1 MTSIRRASI
10 RLLGTAGACA
20 MVLAGAV
27 WTSHTEAPEAVVQVK
42 PVDCGGSVG
51 RDCLPPGEHHLSS
64 APDPGNAPPS
74 ATIVTT
80 RPGPTTVRPG
90 R

>member
-1 MTSIRRASI
+1 MTSSHRASI
-10 RLLGTAGACA
+10 RRVAAAAACA
-20 MVLAGAV
+20 TVLAGAV

-42 PVDCGGSVG
+42 PVDCGGSVE
-51 RDCLPPGEHHLSS
+51 RDCLPAGERHLSS
-64 APDPGNAPPS
+64 TPDPGNAPPS

>member
-1 MTSIRRASI
+1 
-10 RLLGTAGACA
+10 
-20 MVLAGAV
+20 MVFAGAV
-27 WTSHTEAPEAVVQVK
+27 WTSHTEAPEAAVQVK
-42 PVDCGGSVG
+42 PVDCGGPVD
-51 RDCLPPGEHHLSS
+51 RDCLPAGDRHLSS
-64 APDPGNAPPS
+64 TPDPGNAPPS